1 MEIMALPKKET
12 LIFYDEIEPW
22 IVNGKNTDG
31 VTYIFA
37 KDTPKEKLDLFN
49 KIKDKLGYKINDYL
63 LAD

>member
-1 MEIMALPKKET
+1 MALPKKET

-22 IVNGKNTDG
+22 IVNGKNTNG

-63 LAD
+63 IAD